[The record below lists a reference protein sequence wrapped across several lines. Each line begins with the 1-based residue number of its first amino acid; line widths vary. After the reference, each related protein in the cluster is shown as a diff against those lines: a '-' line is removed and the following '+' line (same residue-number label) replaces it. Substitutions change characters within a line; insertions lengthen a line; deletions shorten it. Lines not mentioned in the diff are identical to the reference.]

1 MALATG
7 LEGHVPGDSRPP
19 PLLELRGV
27 TKVYGEGEAAV
38 HALRGV
44 DLSIAPGEFVAI
56 LGTSG
61 CGKSTAMNI
70 LGCLDTP
77 SAGEYRMEGVS
88 VGALPSDV
96 LAALRNRRFGF
107 IFQGF
112 NLLSRTT
119 AIDNVELPLIY
130 AGVPRHE
137 RLARAREALAQ
148 VGLAGRES
156 ARPSQLS
163 GGQQQRVAIAR
174 ALVGRPE
181 VILAD
186 EPTGNLDSRTGAE
199 IMALLTH
206 LSRDLG
212 LTIIMVTHDHE
223 IATYARRHVVF
234 RDGLVL
240 SDTIRE
246 ETPR

>member
-1 MALATG
+1 MVAETG
-7 LEGHVPGDSRPP
+7 REGQANAAGGPP

-44 DLSIAPGEFVAI
+44 DLSIEPGEFVAI

-70 LGCLDTP
+70 LGCLDSP
-77 SAGEYRMEGVS
+77 SGGEYRMEGVS
-88 VGALPSDV
+88 VGALPPDV

-112 NLLSRTT
+112 NLLSRTS

-130 AGVPRHE
+130 AGV
-137 RLARAREALAQ
+137 
-148 VGLAGRES
+148 
-156 ARPSQLS
+156 ARP
-163 GGQQQRVAIAR
+163 
-174 ALVGRPE
+174 
-181 VILAD
+181 D
-186 EPTGNLDSRTGAE
+186 EPTGNLDSHTGAE
-199 IMALLTH
+199 IMALLTR
-206 LSRDLG
+206 LSRELG

-223 IATYARRHVVF
+223 IAAYARRHVVF
-234 RDGLVL
+234 RDGAVL
-240 SDTIRE
+240 SDTVRE
-246 ETPR
+246 EAPR